1 MLDNIDNRLQIIKG
15 SSNFIIIRRISDD
28 KIFKKKIDKNN
39 KRTIDDIL
47 Y

>member
-15 SSNFIIIRRISDD
+15 SSNFIIIRRIPDD